1 MDFGFLTNLTRASSP
16 TFDRQLCGKW
26 KRTLRTEYGRI
37 SACQTCNFSV
47 RVCNWLWLW
56 IWHREPG
63 STFSQVFVEVSQRA
77 EVAVVVAV
85 VVE

>member
-1 MDFGFLTNLTRASSP
+1 MELY
-16 TFDRQLCGKW
+16 CKW

-47 RVCNWLWLW
+47 RVCNWLCYGYGTG
-56 IWHREPG
+56 EPG

-77 EVAVVVAV
+77 EVEAVEAV
-85 VVE
+85 EEE